1 MVARVMRLPKNSIGN
16 AIIKLPKMPQSGG
29 KDAEKSQHQQL

>member
-1 MVARVMRLPKNSIGN
+1 MVARVIRLPYNSIGN

-29 KDAEKSQHQQL
+29 KDAAKNQ